1 MLKGL
6 KMGLALGAMAIGFAA
21 AQPAKAAITNGGFEG
36 FPDFTG
42 WQQIGNTTIQDS
54 TYHTPTEGSV
64 QALLTNGTGAV
75 TAASLE
81 SFLNLTAG
89 TLTSKGATNGS
100 GIKQSITVA
109 AGDVVTFN
117 FDFATNET
125 PNVPFNDFGFVSVAP
140 TSSLGV
146 LADTNSPSSPTN
158 PLFGINA
165 DFSRETGYLSYAV
178 KFTSA
183 GTYTLGF
190 GVVNVGDTSTTSGLL
205 LDNVVETSSFTGVPN
220 LVVPAVNG
228 GGGGGNA
235 VPLPAGVY
243 VLPLGLAMAVIV
255 SVKMRR
261 ANAVA

>member
-21 AQPAKAAITNGGFEG
+21 AQPAQAAITNGSFEA
-36 FPDFTG
+36 FPDFAG
-42 WQQIGNTTIQDS
+42 WSTTGNTTIQDS
-54 TYHTPTEGSV
+54 TYKTPTDGSV

-75 TAASLE
+75 SATSLE

-89 TLTSKGATNGS
+89 ALTSKGATNGS
-100 GIKQSITVA
+100 AIKQSITVA

-117 FDFATNET
+117 FDFATNEA
-125 PNVPFNDFGFVSVAP
+125 PNIPFNDFGFVSVAP
-140 TSSLGV
+140 TNTTGV
-146 LADTNSPSSPTN
+146 LADTNSPSSPTSN
-158 PLFGINA
+158 LFGINS
-165 DFSRETGYLSYAV
+165 DFSRETGYLSYSV

-183 GTYTLGF
+183 GSYTLGF

-205 LDNVVETSSFTGVPN
+205 LDNVVETSSFVGVPN
-220 LVVPAVNG
+220 LVVPAVN
-228 GGGGGNA
+228 GGGGNA